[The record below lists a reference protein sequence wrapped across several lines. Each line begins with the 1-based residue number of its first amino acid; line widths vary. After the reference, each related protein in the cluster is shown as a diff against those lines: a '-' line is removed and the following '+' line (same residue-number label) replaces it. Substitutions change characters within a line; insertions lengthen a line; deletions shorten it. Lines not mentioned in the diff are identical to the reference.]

1 MIKNTSVHAG
11 IRAPLISKGDKPND
25 VRCGFDL
32 ITARAIDKIGADGII
47 AQIKERVGQSNVYI
61 SVDIDVL
68 DPAYAP
74 GNDRSNPFPSLLPP
88 PRLWHQEVLIFVCV
102 SSNRHGR
109 AGGLDEP

>member
-1 MIKNTSVHAG
+1 MRPRDD
-11 IRAPLISKGDKPND
+11 IRND

-47 AQIKERVGQSNVYI
+47 DQIKKRVGDSHVYI

-74 GNDRSNPFPSLLPP
+74 GKIEGALEIALARTLTDIGFSSHRDSRTW
-88 PRLWHQEVLIFVCV
+88 RLDQ
-102 SSNRHGR
+102 
-109 AGGLDEP
+109 P